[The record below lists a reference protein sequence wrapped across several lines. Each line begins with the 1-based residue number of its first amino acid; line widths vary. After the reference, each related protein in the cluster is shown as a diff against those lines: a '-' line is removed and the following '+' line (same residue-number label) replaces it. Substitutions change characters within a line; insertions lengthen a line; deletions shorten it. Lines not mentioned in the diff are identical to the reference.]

1 MASRARR
8 APAQVLAA
16 LAALLA
22 CVVLVV
28 PLVAGAQSRPS
39 GLPAVIS
46 VGASGLD
53 PGAIQ
58 RAVEAELHVPLVI
71 DPNAGQRL
79 ELVVSGRRANVT
91 YLSPGRDP
99 VTRSVDLPKDEER
112 ALETLAY
119 LVGNLARDEASE
131 LLAQLAPP
139 PGEGATDVPP
149 PPPPPPPPPAAT
161 GEAKPAPSAVAPNTA
176 PPPVAGAAPK
186 LNESKRFAANF
197 SLYYPMTAR
206 KHTEQW
212 KLNLEAGVA
221 YSRVGAIN
229 GAAINL
235 GYLRV
240 DQSLDGFGGALF
252 WTRTGDVRGI
262 AGSFLVTED
271 YGRLKG
277 IDFATIVNHREGNV
291 EGLQAS
297 TFVATAGDVLGI
309 EGAPIVVVG
318 RDVQGFQGSVG
329 VSVGRDIRGAQLG
342 LVDVAR
348 DVVGVELGLVNAA
361 RDVQGAQ
368 LSLVN
373 VGRRVKGLQL
383 GLVNVSD
390 ELDGGAI
397 GLVNIARNGRFQPV
411 TWFSGPHAVFN
422 VGYKCIA
429 GLTYTQAGGGYD
441 VVNDTGRWEVGAGVH
456 LALPYGFYGEAGGG
470 YAQIHNAKGSD
481 SERQEVRYD
490 LRMGFEPV
498 HGVTPF
504 VGGTLTQRV
513 YGGGAVLRGEYAV
526 GVSFL

>member
-1 MASRARR
+1 
-8 APAQVLAA
+8 
-16 LAALLA
+16 
-22 CVVLVV
+22 
-28 PLVAGAQSRPS
+28 
-39 GLPAVIS
+39 VIS
-46 VGASGLD
+46 AGASGLE
-53 PGAIQ
+53 PAAIQ
-58 RAVEAELHVPLVI
+58 RAIEAELRVPLVI
-71 DPNAGQRL
+71 DPKADQRV
-79 ELVVSGRRANVT
+79 EIVVTGRRANVT

-99 VTRSVDLPKDEER
+99 VTRSVDLPKDEAR

-131 LLAQLAPP
+131 LLAELAPP
-139 PGEGATDVPP
+139 PDEGATDVPP
-149 PPPPPPPPPAAT
+149 PPPPPPPPAAT
-161 GEAKPAPSAVAPNTA
+161 GAEAKPAPSAGAPT
-176 PPPVAGAAPK
+176 PPPPPSGPAAPK
-186 LNESKRFAANF
+186 LIESKRFAANF
-197 SLYYPMTAR
+197 SLYYPLTAR
-206 KHTEQW
+206 RHTEQW

-229 GAAINL
+229 GAAFNL

-240 DQSLDGFGGALF
+240 EQSLDGFGGAIF

-262 AGSFLVTED
+262 AGSLLVAEG

-277 IDFATIVNHREGNV
+277 IGFATIVNHREGNV

-297 TFVATAGDVLGI
+297 MLVAMAGDVLGS
-309 EGAPIVVVG
+309 EGAPIVAVG
-318 RDVQGFQGSVG
+318 RALQGVQGSAG
-329 VSVGRDIRGAQLG
+329 VSVARDIRGAQLG
-342 LVDVAR
+342 VVSVAR

-383 GLVNVSD
+383 GLVNVAD

-397 GLVNIARNGRFQPV
+397 GLVNIAKNGRFQPV
-411 TWFSGPHAVFN
+411 TWFSGPHANFN
-422 VGYKCIA
+422 VGYKCIT
-429 GLTYTQAGGGYD
+429 GLTYAQVGGGID
-441 VVNDTGRWEVGAGVH
+441 VTNDTGRWEVGAGLH
-456 LALPYGFYGEAGGG
+456 LPLPYGFYGEAGAG
-470 YAQIHNAKGSD
+470 YAQIHNMKGSD

-490 LRMGFEPV
+490 LRTGFEPV
-498 HGVTPF
+498 HGITPF